1 MLDESQVYKTMSK
14 KWSTTCH
21 FHDEVTAYGTFL
33 RGLLEA
39 RVHVV
44 LLAVDLAVDVVEG
57 FAPEGPPA

>member
-1 MLDESQVYKTMSK
+1 M
-14 KWSTTCH
+14 
-21 FHDEVTAYGTFL
+21 TAYGTFL

-57 FAPEGPPA
+57 FAPEGPTARTADEA